1 MTIHNEFAIKTDGLG
16 KSVHELTILQGVNL
30 TVPKNSIF
38 GFLGPNG
45 AGKTTTIKMLLG
57 LSRPTSGKAT
67 IFGQDSVKDSLQIRH
82 RIGYLPQE
90 PRFFDFMTPRQT
102 LEFSLRFYGHDQRG
116 TIKRRIDE
124 SLDLVGLSDKAD
136 RPVKKFSGGEK
147 QRLGLAQA
155 QVHQPDLLILDEPA
169 AALDPMGRRDVLR
182 IMEQLREKSTIF
194 YSTHILDDVQRI
206 SDAAAI
212 LKNGRIAAQASI
224 DELLNSSNDS
234 VYVVGLQGDT
244 TPLHA
249 RIAAQSWINSVQVH
263 GSNGSQKWH
272 IHVADQ
278 NKAETELISLLTSD
292 GNVKLTEFGQ
302 KKQGLEDLFVNLVEG
317 N

>member
-1 MTIHNEFAIKTDGLG
+1 MTIHNEFAIRTDELG
-16 KSVHELTILQGVNL
+16 KSVRDLTILEGVNL
-30 TVPKNSIF
+30 AVPKNSIF

-57 LSRPTSGKAT
+57 LSRPTAGKAT

-90 PRFFDFMTPRQT
+90 PRFFDYMTPRQT
-102 LEFSLRFYGHDQRG
+102 LEFTLRFYDHSKGSA
-116 TIKRRIDE
+116 IKNRVNE

-136 RPVKKFSGGEK
+136 RPVHKFSGGEK

-194 YSTHILDDVQRI
+194 YSTHILDDVQRV

-224 DELLNSSNDS
+224 DELLNQTGET
-234 VYVVGLQGDT
+234 VFVVGLQGDT

-249 RIAAQSWINSVQVH
+249 RIAAKPWISSVQVH
-263 GSNGSQKWH
+263 GHNGSQKWH
-272 IHVADQ
+272 IHVSDQ
-278 NKAETELISLLTSD
+278 AQAEAQLISLLAGD
-292 GNVKLTEFGQ
+292 GSVKVTEFGQ
-302 KKQGLEDLFVNLVEG
+302 KKQGLEELFVNLVEG